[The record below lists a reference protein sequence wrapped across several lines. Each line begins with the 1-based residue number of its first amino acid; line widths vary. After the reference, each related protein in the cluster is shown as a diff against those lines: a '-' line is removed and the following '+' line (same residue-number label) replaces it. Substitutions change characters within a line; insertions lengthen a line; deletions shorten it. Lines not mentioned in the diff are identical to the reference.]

1 MKKFL
6 ILLCLVPF
14 FLLARETSLIYLR
27 SSDAVELDPAL
38 QWDFFSSEV
47 LYNVLEGLVK
57 TTDGYT
63 VVPWLAERW
72 RVSKDGKVWT
82 FYLRRGVYFHD
93 GTQLTAMDV
102 YRSFRRMM
110 GNSRALAWKPLLG
123 VVREVRVR
131 GSYVLDL
138 ILERKYAPLL
148 AALAN
153 PVASIISSS
162 SLRGGKFIPVGTG
175 PFVFK
180 QWKKGDY
187 ILLEANPRYWRGK
200 PPVDRLVIKA
210 VADGKWRV
218 LQLKNGDADVAEI
231 TAISELEEVKLA
243 PNLYYKLIPILNLNY
258 MVFNTSR
265 SPFDRREV
273 RLAFAHLINK
283 KLLVRYVLSS
293 IGQPAVTPVPPALPG
308 YNPDIEDYPFSLEKA
323 KELLERAGYGDGF
336 SCQLLLAE
344 GRPHQRAIVLAL
356 MRNARKVG
364 VRIEIQELPFG
375 KLLEKLKRGEYEVA
389 VLAWNADVPD
399 ADNFLYPFFHSR
411 GGHNFSFFSSPVM
424 DRILERA
431 RTCYDARRRLSLY
444 RRAQEIV
451 HEQVPIIPLFH
462 KKCIVAFRRGIVDLR
477 FSPKGYIDFSSAR
490 RLGK

>member
-6 ILLCLVPF
+6 IVLFLVPL

-47 LYNVLEGLVK
+47 LYNVVEGLVK

-63 VVPWLAERW
+63 VEPWLAERW
-72 RVSKDGKVWT
+72 RVSRDGKVWT

-93 GTQLTAMDV
+93 GSELTAMDV
-102 YRSFRRMM
+102 YRSFKRMM

-123 VVREVRVR
+123 VVKEVRVR
-131 GSYVLDL
+131 SSYVVDL
-138 ILERKYAPLL
+138 VLERKYAPLL
-148 AALAN
+148 PALAN
-153 PVASIISSS
+153 PMASIISQSS
-162 SLRGGKFIPVGTG
+162 FRGEEFVPVGTG

-180 QWKKGDY
+180 QWKRGDY
-187 ILLEANPRYWRGK
+187 ILLEANPRYWRGR
-200 PPVDRLVIKA
+200 PLVDRLIIKA
-210 VADGKWRV
+210 VPDGKWRV

-231 TAISELEEVKLA
+231 TTISELEEVKLT

-258 MVFNTSR
+258 MVFNTSQ
-265 SPFDRREV
+265 SPFDKREV

-283 KLLVRYVLSS
+283 KLLVRSILSS
-293 IGQPAVTPVPPALPG
+293 IAQPAVTPVPPTLPG
-308 YNPDIEDYPFSLEKA
+308 YNPDIEDYPFSLQKA
-323 KELLERAGYGDGF
+323 KELLERAGYRDGF

-364 VRIEIQELPFG
+364 IRIEIQELPFG
-375 KLLEKLKRGEYEVA
+375 NLLERLKKGEYEVA

-411 GGHNFSFFSSPVM
+411 GGHNYSFFNSPEM
-424 DRILERA
+424 DRILDRA
-431 RTCYDARRRLSLY
+431 RTCYDPRRRLSLY

-451 HEQVPIIPLFH
+451 HEEIPLIPLFH
-462 KKCIVAFRRGIVDLR
+462 KKYVVAFRGGIVGLK